1 MAGDN
6 METQNLNSPDAL
18 WRPMTQHRTLLS
30 NRPKHIVKGEGCYII
45 NEDGERILDGT
56 AGLWCVNVGHG
67 RKELAEEAKKQM
79 EKLAYVIPIMT
90 SDPAVELSEKMLNM
104 IGMEKGHVYFTSS
117 GSEANEVA
125 FKIVRQYHLQ
135 AGNPRKHKIIS
146 RHRAYHGN
154 TLATMTAT
162 GQAERKIGYEP
173 LAPGFLH
180 VPPPYPYRKH
190 PKLTL
195 EEHGEECV
203 KFLEDTIIYEGEETV
218 AAFILEP
225 MISGGGVL
233 IPPDNYL
240 KGVREVCDRYNVL
253 LIMDEVVSG
262 FGRTGKMFGH
272 EHWGVKADVFTF
284 AKGMASGYMPV
295 AATVVKEQI
304 FEAFYGET
312 SELRHF
318 RHINTYGGHP
328 VAAAVSLKN
337 IDIVKQE
344 NLPANAAKM
353 GKYIKNR
360 LSELSDHPLVG
371 DIRGR
376 GLLLGIE
383 LVTDKEK
390 KTPVSLAQANGI
402 LQNCLKEGVLVMRN
416 GNTVPGLGN
425 ILIMAPPLIL
435 KENEADQIVDA
446 IGKSLNQ
453 ALN

>member
-1 MAGDN
+1 M
-6 METQNLNSPDAL
+6 
-18 WRPMTQHRTLLS
+18 
-30 NRPKHIVKGEGCYII
+30 
-45 NEDGERILDGT
+45 
-56 AGLWCVNVGHG
+56 
-67 RKELAEEAKKQM
+67 
-79 EKLAYVIPIMT
+79 
-90 SDPAVELSEKMLNM
+90 
-104 IGMEKGHVYFTSS
+104 
-117 GSEANEVA
+117 A

-135 AGNPRKHKIIS
+135 AIQESIKLFLDTGRTT
-146 RHRAYHGN
+146 GN

-195 EEHGEECV
+195 EEHGDECV

-218 AAFILEP
+218 AAFLMEP

-240 KGVREVCDRYNVL
+240 KGVRDVCDRYNVL

-295 AATVVKEQI
+295 AATVVKEHI

-312 SELRHF
+312 TELMHF

-328 VAAAVSLKN
+328 VAGSAAVSLKN
-337 IDIVKQE
+337 IEIVDEE
-344 NLPANAAKM
+344 NLPENAAKM
-353 GKYIKNR
+353 EKYIKNR
-360 LSELSDHPLVG
+360 LSEF
-371 DIRGR
+371 
-376 GLLLGIE
+376 
-383 LVTDKEK
+383 
-390 KTPVSLAQANGI
+390 
-402 LQNCLKEGVLVMRN
+402 
-416 GNTVPGLGN
+416 
-425 ILIMAPPLIL
+425 LIIHL
-435 KENEADQIVDA
+435 
-446 IGKSLNQ
+446 
-453 ALN
+453 